1 MFFEP
6 LTLYSLLYCWHGKQ
20 TYNDMGCSVC
30 LSLFMALFMNGPLV
44 HMWEAIC
51 IGAMAGLITFIG
63 LLIIERTQIDD
74 PCGAFIV
81 HGMNGIW
88 GLIAVGIFAKTDFG
102 FDKIDYDLMEYPG
115 LLYGGGYY

>member
-1 MFFEP
+1 
-6 LTLYSLLYCWHGKQ
+6 
-20 TYNDMGCSVC
+20 
-30 LSLFMALFMNGPLV
+30 MALFMNGPLV

-102 FDKIDYDLMEYPG
+102 FDKIDLDLMEYPG